1 MVNLNCKV
9 GITNM
14 KFYSEKLD
22 KLFDDEK
29 SLVKAEDEHDVRVA
43 AEKAK
48 QEQLANTRK
57 ERAKAIEEQYKKVVE
72 ARNEYKKLVDDF
84 TKDYGSFHMSVKSNN
99 LADMDLFD
107 LFKYAFTW

>member
-1 MVNLNCKV
+1 
-9 GITNM
+9 M

-29 SLVKAEDEHDVRVA
+29 ALVKAEDEYEVRIA

-57 ERAKAIEEQYKKVVE
+57 ERAKAIEEQYKKVINDR
-72 ARNEYKKLVDDF
+72 AEYKRLVDEF
-84 TKDYGSFHMSVKSNN
+84 TRDYGQFHMSIKSDN

>member
-1 MVNLNCKV
+1 
-9 GITNM
+9 M

-22 KLFDDEK
+22 KLFDDQK
-29 SLVKAEDEHDVRVA
+29 SLVKAEEEHDIRVA

>member
-1 MVNLNCKV
+1 
-9 GITNM
+9 M

-22 KLFDDEK
+22 KLFDDAK
-29 SLVKAEDEHDVRVA
+29 SLAKAEDEYDVRIA
-43 AEKAK
+43 AEKAHA
-48 QEQLANTRK
+48 EQLATTRK

>member
-1 MVNLNCKV
+1 M
-9 GITNM
+9 
-14 KFYSEKLD
+14 
-22 KLFDDEK
+22 
-29 SLVKAEDEHDVRVA
+29 
-43 AEKAK
+43 
-48 QEQLANTRK
+48 ANTRK

>member
-1 MVNLNCKV
+1 
-9 GITNM
+9 M

-22 KLFDDEK
+22 TMFDDEK
-29 SLVKAEDEHDVRVA
+29 SLVKAEDEYEVRVA
-43 AEKAK
+43 AEKAHA
-48 QEQLANTRK
+48 EQLAATRK
-57 ERAKAIEEQYKKVVE
+57 DRAKAIEEQYKKVVE
-72 ARNEYKKLVDDF
+72 ARNEYKKLVDEF

>member
-1 MVNLNCKV
+1 MRGLTK
-9 GITNM
+9 M
-14 KFYSEKLD
+14 KYYSEKLD
-22 KLFDDEK
+22 KLFEDEK
-29 SLVKAEDEHDVRVA
+29 ALLKAEDEHDVRVA

-57 ERAKAIEEQYKKVVE
+57 ERAKAIEESYKKVVE
-72 ARNEYKKLVDDF
+72 ARNEYKKLVDEF

>member
-1 MVNLNCKV
+1 MRESSIIDLYNK
-9 GITNM
+9 
-14 KFYSEKLD
+14 
-22 KLFDDEK
+22 
-29 SLVKAEDEHDVRVA
+29 
-43 AEKAK
+43 
-48 QEQLANTRK
+48 EQLANTRK

>member
-1 MVNLNCKV
+1 
-9 GITNM
+9 M

-22 KLFDDEK
+22 TMFDDEK
-29 SLVKAEDEHDVRVA
+29 SLVKAEDEYEVRVA
-43 AEKAK
+43 AEKAHA
-48 QEQLANTRK
+48 EQLAATRK
-57 ERAKAIEEQYKKVVE
+57 NRAKAIEEQYKKVVE
-72 ARNEYKKLVDDF
+72 ARNEYKKLVDEF